1 VFLEVVGIAADV
13 DLDLVRR
20 FGVSLVLGP
29 ADLRPIEV

>member
-13 DLDLVRR
+13 DLDLVRG
-20 FGVSLVLGP
+20 FGVDLVLGP